1 MHFGLTQRGRVAQ
14 FVIHRRAPCGRA
26 GATLTAQGDGQPHL
40 GRQWGSGPGPD
51 SGGRVMQ
58 LKKCLHYPKKGPL
71 WTFCGDANRTGLWTT
86 SIGMSMASAFGLNS
100 GWKGSAGENLCSL
113 TRAGLPVE
121 VLRRREPHRMKDNLI
136 WDDNGGALQLY
147 SGIVG

>member
-1 MHFGLTQRGRVAQ
+1 MFFIQSRASCGLAAATPTTLDDGQPHLGRQWGVHFGLTQRGRVAQ

-40 GRQWGSGPGPD
+40 GRQWGGGPGPD

-86 SIGMSMASAFGLNS
+86 SIGMSMASALGPNS
-100 GWKGSAGENLCSL
+100 G
-113 TRAGLPVE
+113 
-121 VLRRREPHRMKDNLI
+121 
-136 WDDNGGALQLY
+136 
-147 SGIVG
+147 VGR